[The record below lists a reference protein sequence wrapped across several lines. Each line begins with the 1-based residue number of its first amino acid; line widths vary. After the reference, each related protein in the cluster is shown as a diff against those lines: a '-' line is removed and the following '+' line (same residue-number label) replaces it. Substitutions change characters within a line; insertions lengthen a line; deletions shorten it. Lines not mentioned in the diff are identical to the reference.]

1 MTVYSIIVS
10 NFCFKQLSIHFF
22 TPIFSVFPMITDR
35 PLPAHYAHFYAGYLA
50 QVPEGA
56 DVPHLLRQLQ
66 ASTADRLASIGEERA
81 GTAYAPGKWTIKEM
95 VGHCIDTER
104 IFAYRALR
112 LYRGDATPLPGFDQD
127 PYVASSHANARPLAA
142 LAREWYAVREA
153 TVQLVASFDRP
164 DQLDFVG
171 QCSGGPMTAR
181 AMTFVIAGH
190 ELHHLGVLRERYG
203 V

>member
-1 MTVYSIIVS
+1 
-10 NFCFKQLSIHFF
+10 
-22 TPIFSVFPMITDR
+22 MITDR

-50 QVPEGA
+50 QVPEDTEVLG
-56 DVPHLLRQLQ
+56 LLRQLQ
-66 ASTADRLASIGEERA
+66 TSTADRLASIVEERA
-81 GTAYAPGKWTIKEM
+81 GTAYAPGKWTIKEL

-142 LAREWYAVREA
+142 LAREWHAVREA
-153 TVQLVASFDRP
+153 TVQLVASFDQP
-164 DQLDFVG
+164 SQLDFVG

-181 AMTFVIAGH
+181 AMTFIIAGH